1 MSKKLSGSEYRKR
14 AAKKQNDELET
25 LQKVPKIG
33 SFFKSVDLTDP
44 KTSESTS
51 LKLDFQE
58 GIQIQEEGTS
68 TTCTSLGVLERY
80 FGKSRQMFKLL
91 AK

>member
-14 AAKKQNDELET
+14 AAKKRNDELET

-51 LKLDFQE
+51 LKLDLQE
-58 GIQIQEEGTS
+58 GIQIQEECTS
-68 TTCTSLGVLERY
+68 TTITTDQN
-80 FGKSRQMFKLL
+80 KSHGEH
-91 AK
+91 